1 MKVSVF
7 TVMLPDLTPEA
18 AAQEL
23 KAAGYDGVEWR
34 VTCTP
39 PERRTEAPSFWGNN
53 LCTLAP
59 TEADARRARA
69 LVDSAGLAIPSLGTY
84 IEVGDLAATEEAM
97 RFAQI
102 AGSPQMRVGVGG
114 LEGESVASRFAAAQT
129 FLAGVEALARR
140 YGVRALIEI
149 HHGSICPSASLAH
162 QLVSRFDPQL
172 IGAIYDPGNM
182 VYEGFEDYRLGL
194 ELLGPYL
201 AHVHIKNGAFTRP
214 AGGGVWTATWAPLED
229 GVVNFPQLFAALRA
243 VGYDGWLS
251 VEDFSSARPGRD
263 ALRHNLAFIR
273 EAIARAAE

>member
-7 TVMLPDLTPEA
+7 TVMLPDLTPEE

-34 VTCTP
+34 VTRTP

-69 LVDSAGLAIPSLGTY
+69 LVESAGLAIPSLGTY

-97 RFAQI
+97 RFAKI

-114 LEGESVASRFAAAQT
+114 LQGESYASRFAAAQAY
-129 FLAGVEALARR
+129 LAGVEALARR

-162 QLVSRFDPQL
+162 RLVSRFDPQL

-182 VYEGFEDYRLGL
+182 VYEGFEDYRMGL

-201 AHVHIKNGAFTRP
+201 AHVHVKNSAFARP
-214 AGGGVWTATWAPLED
+214 EGGGVWTATWAPLED

-251 VEDFSSARPGRD
+251 VEDFSSAHPSRE

-273 EAIARAAE
+273 EIVGQD